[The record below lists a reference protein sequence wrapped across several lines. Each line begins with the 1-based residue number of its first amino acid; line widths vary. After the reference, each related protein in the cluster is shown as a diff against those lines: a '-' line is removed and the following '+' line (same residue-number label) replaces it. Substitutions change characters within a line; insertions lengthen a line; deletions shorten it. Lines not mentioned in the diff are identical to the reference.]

1 MFWTVKVFCSGHLA
15 QILSRMCGTGNA
27 CSIKV
32 LLNHIMTPFSAQAT
46 FARLSTIF
54 GHTLYMCGRYRLSRR
69 KQILAEQ
76 FAAVSD
82 DVDWSPRYNIAP
94 TQLVPVIMRNS
105 RSARRE
111 LSLIRWGLALSWAKD
126 SSKAAAMIN
135 ARSETAASKP
145 AFYDALKF
153 PGV

>member
-1 MFWTVKVFCSGHLA
+1 
-15 QILSRMCGTGNA
+15 
-27 CSIKV
+27 
-32 LLNHIMTPFSAQAT
+32 
-46 FARLSTIF
+46 
-54 GHTLYMCGRYRLSRR
+54 
-69 KQILAEQ
+69 LAEQ

-111 LSLIRWGLALSWAKD
+111 LSLIRWGLALSRTRRR
-126 SSKAAAMIN
+126 AAMIN